1 MPQRTSKKRKM
12 LLIIADIRRVQEG
25 SILSYSFQWTS
36 DCGGHCPIR
45 VRPSEPV
52 THEKYPSLCM
62 KEVSLWALTPP
73 PLSALYN
80 PFLDSMEIYV
90 QSGFQLCEQKREE
103 LRLKT
108 IWPPMDFAEGRKK
121 MGVEIYLESSLFWR
135 IKKNPTDLKYMR

>member
-36 DCGGHCPIR
+36 DCGGHCPIC

-52 THEKYPSLCM
+52 TPEKYPSLCM

-80 PFLDSMEIYV
+80 PFLDSGV
-90 QSGFQLCEQKREE
+90 GFFSLWRFTYTQVSNSANRKEKNWDWKPSDHRWILQRAG
-103 LRLKT
+103 RRWVLKF
-108 IWPPMDFAEGRKK
+108 I
-121 MGVEIYLESSLFWR
+121 
-135 IKKNPTDLKYMR
+135 